1 LVELATP
8 LPVVRR
14 SRTPARLGAV
24 VPLACAALAAVLWI
38 VTVLH
43 ADYASMGPLGL
54 VTILGP
60 SYFAGLAL
68 VCVGFAVELLR
79 PHPAERRLT
88 VLVVVLLVFLFGTPC
103 AIEPVAATTSAFS
116 HAGFV
121 RYIFVHGHPLN
132 GYVAEFSWPGVF
144 SLFAVVASFMGKSQV
159 NLLLRWFPLG
169 IELAYLAPMLAIAR
183 ASGVSRR
190 AGWLGVALF
199 FGTDWI
205 YQDYFSPQAV
215 NLLFYLATVALVL
228 TCWRPLATAV
238 ARRRPALSERWAA
251 TRRSLR
257 WRRML
262 GDESTSSWPASR
274 IIATFLVLCLIFVAS
289 AISHQLT
296 PYAIVLALGAC
307 LLTRRLGRPELL
319 AIAFLLTFG
328 WLSLGAS
335 DYWIGHLSQI
345 FGGIF
350 QFGHTAATNVSS
362 RVVGSESHRLII
374 DTRILLTV
382 GLFFLAGIG
391 AARRAT
397 SSRTLE
403 LLCVAP
409 FVVLVGQSY
418 GGEGLLRVALLAGPF
433 ASLLAASAILPMR
446 SGSIRPLLRPVR
458 LGRHGRAVLGVAT
471 AVVLLGA
478 TVVMTVVRGG
488 NDYYET
494 FTTGELGAINLAY
507 SLVTGPNQTIGLVA
521 GYAPVGQWYVGTV
534 NATAVAASDTVPTL
548 LQIRRTLEGQHPTFI
563 MLGPAQQHWG
573 EVLGGYPPTWMA
585 NLRNYLE
592 SPSGGYVVVRNFG
605 TATLLRA
612 RSGGT

>member
-1 LVELATP
+1 MVELATP
-8 LPVVRR
+8 LPVVGT
-14 SRTPARLGAV
+14 SRTPSRLGAV
-24 VPLACAALAAVLWI
+24 VPLACATLAAVLWV
-38 VTVLH
+38 VTVRR

-60 SYFAGLAL
+60 SYFVGLVL

-79 PHPAERRLT
+79 PHPDERRLAA
-88 VLVVVLLVFLFGTPC
+88 LVVVLLVFLFGTSC
-103 AIEPVAATTSAFS
+103 AVEPVAATTSAFS

-121 RYIFVHGHPLN
+121 RFVFVHGHPLN

-228 TCWRPLATAV
+228 SCWRPIATAV

-257 WRRML
+257 WRRLL
-262 GDESTSSWPASR
+262 GDEATTSWPASR
-274 IIATFLVLCLIFVAS
+274 LIGAFLVLCLMFVAS

-296 PYAIVLALGAC
+296 PYAIVLALAAC
-307 LLTRRLGRPELL
+307 LLTRRLGRPELV
-319 AIAFLLTFG
+319 AVAFLVTIG

-350 QFGHTAATNVSS
+350 QFGHTVGTNVSS

-374 DTRILLTV
+374 DARILLTV

-409 FVVLVGQSY
+409 FFVLLGQSY

-433 ASLLAASAILPMR
+433 ASLLAASAILPKR
-446 SGSIRPLLRPVR
+446 FGPIRPFLRPAR

-478 TVVMTVVRGG
+478 TVVMTTVRGG

-494 FTTGELGAINLAY
+494 FSNGELSAVNLAY
-507 SLVTGPNQTIGLVA
+507 KLVTGPNQTIGLVA
-521 GYAPVGQWYVGTV
+521 GYSPIGQWYVGTV
-534 NATAVAASDTVPTL
+534 PTTAIATGNSTPTL
-548 LQIRRTLEGQHPTFI
+548 GQIRHGLEVQHPTFI

-573 EVLGGYPPTWMA
+573 VVLGGYPSTWMA
-585 NLRNYLE
+585 GLRSYLE
-592 SPSGGYVVVRNFG
+592 TPKGGYVLVRNFG
-605 TATLLRA
+605 TATLLKA
-612 RSGGT
+612 RIGGT